1 MDSGN
6 EMEEYEGIL
15 DYIRQIPVIDTHEHL
30 VHSEDLLQG
39 RDDVLQEFLIHYMS
53 SDLISSGLD
62 PEVLAI
68 ARDSERDLVYRW
80 KLIEDYWEF
89 CRHTGYGRALDDS
102 IREIYGID
110 GIRGST
116 IEELGEKFREANK
129 PGHLKEIL
137 KDLCNIELA
146 IIDPW
151 TGRFECDS
159 SLFRRVWQPQNY
171 IIPMPPEFDI
181 VGWLEE
187 TYAVEIRSLN
197 DWLEVFER
205 ELDENITNGIVG
217 LKSALAYHRPI
228 RFEEVSLEDAATA
241 FRQALEERRRRSPD
255 HNIGLLIPETV
266 QDYVMHHVLSAANE
280 RGLFIQFHTG
290 LLEGNRGILSNSNPE
305 LLENLFSKYPRV
317 RFDLFHIGYPY
328 WGVTA
333 ALAKSYS
340 NVFIDMCWSHI
351 ISPVSARNALSDFLD
366 AVPFN
371 KISGF
376 GGDYAIVDAI
386 YGHLKIARE
395 NIARVLAEK
404 IGERTLTFS
413 QAGKVAER
421 LLHDNPKEILLNNL

>member
-1 MDSGN
+1 
-6 EMEEYEGIL
+6 MEVYEEIL
-15 DYIRQIPVIDTHEHL
+15 DYIKQIPVIDTHEHL

-39 RDDVLQEFLIHYMS
+39 RDDVLQEFLLHYMS

-62 PEVLAI
+62 PQLLAI
-68 ARDSERDLVYRW
+68 ARDSERDLLERW
-80 KLIEDYWEF
+80 ELIEPHWEF

-102 IREIYGID
+102 VRAIYGID

-116 IEELGEKFREANK
+116 IEELGEKFRKANR
-129 PGHLKEIL
+129 PGHMREIL

-151 TGRFECDS
+151 TGRFECDR

-187 TYAVEIRSLN
+187 TYAVEIRSLS

-205 ELDENITNGIVG
+205 ELDENLANGIIG
-217 LKSALAYHRPI
+217 LKSVLAYHRPI
-228 RFEEVSLEDAATA
+228 RFEEVSFKDAAIA
-241 FRQALEERRRRSPD
+241 FQKALKERTEKSAYGDKSLVLPKV
-255 HNIGLLIPETV
+255 V
-266 QDYVMHHVLSAANE
+266 QDYVMHHILSAANE
-280 RGLFIQFHTG
+280 RGVFVQFHTG
-290 LLEGNRGILSNSNPE
+290 LLEGNRGMLSNSNPE
-305 LLENLFSKYPRV
+305 LLENLFLKYPGV
-317 RFDLFHIGYPY
+317 KFDLFHIGYPY
-328 WGVTA
+328 WRVTA
-333 ALAKSYS
+333 ALAKTYP

-351 ISPVSARNALSDFLD
+351 ISPISSRNALSEFLD

-386 YGHLKIARE
+386 YGHLKMARE
-395 NIARVLAEK
+395 NIARVLEEK
-404 IGERTLTFS
+404 ISEKTITFS
-413 QAGKVAER
+413 KAMKIAER